1 MSSITIHELD
11 EELDRRLSDE
21 ARRRKRSKNALVKD
35 LLARS
40 LGLPTEG
47 PENDDYAEFCGLW
60 SSEERQAFD
69 TATVDNERIDDAEWR

>member
-47 PENDDYAEFCGLW
+47 LEDDDYAEFCGLW
-60 SSEERQAFD
+60 SPEECQAFD
-69 TATVDNERIDDAEWR
+69 AATRDNGRIDEAEWR